1 MEKRR
6 VGRPKMPDT
15 TVINLRLS
23 KELLERLARYID
35 NELRWTHEG
44 DINRATVMREALE
57 NFLDEKG
64 Y

>member
-35 NELRWTHEG
+35 SELRWSHEG